1 MRIVFALSFV
11 MVLVLA
17 GACPANAKPLVTP
30 SACDA
35 VLTNLVT
42 NCGFEIGDL
51 TGWTLGGNTTNP
63 PGGLDGSEYGVDAGD
78 ARTGNDGFY
87 AGPAGAAMS
96 LSQNLSL
103 LPNTTYLIRFWLEQD
118 TVNTDTTDY
127 THAFAAAFDGTVLMG
142 LMNPAAA
149 GSFVSYTFAVT
160 TGATVVTP
168 SLQFGF
174 RNDDNYWSLDD
185 VVVAQAPSTVPEPAS
200 LMPMGTSMVMLGIA
214 LARKR
219 KNNKG

>member
-1 MRIVFALSFV
+1 MRIVLALSFV
-11 MVLVLA
+11 TILGLA
-17 GACPANAKPLVTP
+17 GAFPANATTMLAP

-35 VLTNLVT
+35 TVGNLVT
-42 NCGFEIGDL
+42 NCGFETSLL
-51 TGWTLGGNTTNP
+51 TPWTVGGNVTNP
-63 PGGLDGSEYGVDAGD
+63 PGGFNGSEYGIDAGD

-103 LPNTTYLIRFWLEQD
+103 LPNTTYNIRFWLEQD
-118 TVNTDTTDY
+118 TVNTDPTDY
-127 THAFAAAFDGTVLMG
+127 THAFQASFDGTVLMG

-149 GSFVSYTFAVT
+149 GSFVSYTFVVT

-168 SLQFGF
+168 SLQFAF
-174 RNDDNYWSLDD
+174 RNDDSYWSLDD
-185 VVVAQAPSTVPEPAS
+185 VNVIQATSTVPEPAS
-200 LMPMGTSMVMLGIA
+200 FLLMGTSMAMLGIS